1 MSSALDSL
9 KASLQQ
15 AKSDWEEAK
24 KDAKAYQKKAKE
36 IDKVYQE
43 LKEKKDSMKT
53 LKRELKDFKNDKYD
67 SWKGVLWKEE
77 YKGAVQKV
85 VTSYGTVIDDIDTN
99 LDNLNLEK
107 TRYENLANEKWGLVG
122 RLAST
127 VNSLITQI
135 ENWTN

>member
-1 MSSALDSL
+1 MSSVLDSL
-9 KASLQQ
+9 KANLQQ

-24 KDAKAYQKKAKE
+24 KQAKAYEKKAKE

-43 LKEKKDSMKT
+43 LKDKKDSMKT
-53 LKRELKDFKNDKYD
+53 LKKDLKDFKNDKYD

-77 YKGAVQKV
+77 YKDAVQNV

-107 TRYENLANEKWGLVG
+107 TKYENLANARWGLAG
-122 RLAST
+122 NLAST

-135 ENWTN
+135 ENWAN